1 MLVFR
6 IQAEKYYD
14 VLWGLEFTN
23 VKKSGGQELNF
34 ANFIFLAEST
44 SKKKFS
50 KTLKKIP
57 FFDLTLLKLI
67 WNFKISKFRFFLI
80 SPKWLLLEQTL
91 ISVTPIILVT
101 FWGVT
106 EVRFSCSM
114 HRSGDTATLVLKPN
128 SGWLSTTPIQKA
140 QISLKI
146 RFYNVI
152 LMPATIS
159 ILLIYF
165 TYEVKKMTL
174 LSKATWNSNKIR
186 FFTT

>member
-1 MLVFR
+1 M
-6 IQAEKYYD
+6 
-14 VLWGLEFTN
+14 
-23 VKKSGGQELNF
+23 
-34 ANFIFLAEST
+34 
-44 SKKKFS
+44 
-50 KTLKKIP
+50 
-57 FFDLTLLKLI
+57 
-67 WNFKISKFRFFLI
+67 
-80 SPKWLLLEQTL
+80 
-91 ISVTPIILVT
+91 TPIILVT

-128 SGWLSTTPIQKA
+128 SGWLSKTPIQKA

-174 LSKATWNSNKIR
+174 LSKLYENPQNQLIFSILPADNLSILV
-186 FFTT
+186 